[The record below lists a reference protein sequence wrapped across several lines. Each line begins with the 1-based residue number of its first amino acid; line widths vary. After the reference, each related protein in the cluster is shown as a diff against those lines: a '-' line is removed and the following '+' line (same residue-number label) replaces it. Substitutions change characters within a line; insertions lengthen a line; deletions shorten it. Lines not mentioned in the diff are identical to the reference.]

1 MKTGDRVKRPK
12 LIMGYLFDEGAA
24 ITQSATEKHKEPQSI
39 TSLCGNSVSSLCNF
53 VKQFHTN

>member
-39 TSLCGNSVSSLCNF
+39 TSLCVTLCLLC
-53 VKQFHTN
+53 VTL